1 MYTVEEFD
9 KYKSK
14 VMNYIMY
21 KKRTKREVIN
31 KFENS
36 IPQDILEDIII
47 YTEEAGYLNDT
58 EYIKK
63 AIREFILLKNLSI
76 KEICYKLIA
85 KGINKNE
92 IDDYISDNKE
102 ELEDYELKSAENIR
116 NKKSSTYAEDEIY
129 EYLRKKGYKQEI
141 IKKVLEEE

>member
-36 IPQDILEDIII
+36 IPQDVLEDIII

-63 AIREFILLKNLSI
+63 AIKEFILLKNLSI
-76 KEICYKLIA
+76 KEIYYKLIA
-85 KGINKNE
+85 KGIDKNE
-92 IDDYISDNKE
+92 IEDYISDNKE
-102 ELEDYELKSAENIR
+102 ELEDYELKSAINIK
-116 NKKSSTYAEDEIY
+116 NKKSSILTEDEIY